1 MKRAVNRFLPKDVDS
16 DSLWSRRESDL
27 PLPARLRLRLVKIF
41 VIIIRAPFH
50 RELINHSSALSFT
63 FLLSLIPMLALI
75 FSIATG
81 FGIQD
86 KIEPLLLEKAVGGA
100 IAADLVPKITEYV
113 TNTNVTALGSIGLL
127 FIVYTAISMLGQIEA
142 SLNQIWGVK
151 KPRSFVRK
159 ASDYLAILIIGPL
172 LLALSLGLSTTLSSN
187 VITRKL
193 LEIGLFAGTMK
204 LFLLSIPWLT
214 NIAVLTLIYIIIPNT
229 TVKFAPALSAGI
241 ITGCLWQITQ
251 FIFIDFQIGVAKYNA
266 IYGTF
271 ATVPI
276 FMIWLQAS
284 WMLVL
289 LGGVISF
296 ACQKAATFHPLEFE
310 GSVSHASR
318 EKISLAVLLAI
329 CRAFDRGEGPSGP
342 DTIGNRLGLSGN
354 YVSHA
359 LAGLLARGA
368 ILLLSDGNKELYVPA
383 KPTRDLKISHFFK
396 EMEGAQADN
405 LQFLD
410 QDINAAITKILLLR
424 QQAMEEN
431 FADTGMDMLW

>member
-1 MKRAVNRFLPKDVDS
+1 MKRAVNRLLPKDADRGL
-16 DSLWSRRESDL
+16 LWSQREADL

-41 VIIIRAPFH
+41 VIIIRSPFQGQ
-50 RELINHSSALSFT
+50 LINHASALSFT
-63 FLLSLIPMLALI
+63 FLLALIPMLALI

-86 KIEPLLLEKAVGGA
+86 KIQPLLLEKAVGGG
-100 IAADLVPKITEYV
+100 IAADLIPKITEYV
-113 TNTNVTALGSIGLL
+113 TNTNVTALGSIGLV

-142 SLNQIWGVK
+142 SLNLIWGVK
-151 KPRSFVRK
+151 KPRTFIRK

-204 LFLLSIPWLT
+204 LFLLSVPWLT
-214 NIAVLTLIYIIIPNT
+214 NTAVLTLIYIIIPNT
-229 TVKFAPALSAGI
+229 TVKFVPALSAGI

-276 FMIWLQAS
+276 FMIWLQTT
-284 WMLVL
+284 WLLVL
-289 LGGVISF
+289 LGGIISF
-296 ACQKAATFHPLEFE
+296 ACQKATTFHPIEFE
-310 GSVSHASR
+310 ESISHASR
-318 EKISLAVLLAI
+318 EKICLAVLLTI
-329 CRAFDRGEGPSGP
+329 CRTFDRGEGPAAP
-342 DTIGNRLGLSGN
+342 DTIGNRLGLSEN
-354 YVSHA
+354 FVRHA

-368 ILLLSDGNKELYVPA
+368 ILLLSDEGKELYVPA

-396 EMEGAQADN
+396 EMEGEEADN
-405 LQFLD
+405 LKFRD
-410 QDINAAITKILLLR
+410 QDINTAITKILLLR
-424 QQAMEEN
+424 QQALEEN
-431 FADTGMDMLW
+431 FANQGMDMLS